1 MTYTIIWSLSA
12 ARTLR
17 DFREQDPEG
26 AGELRTAIEALAAD
40 PRPDGSFP
48 YGPAYRR
55 LRAGRYR
62 VLYRIEDKEVSVIVL
77 NLARSTP

>member
-1 MTYTIIWSLSA
+1 MIYAIIWTLSA

-17 DFREQDPEG
+17 DFRERDPEG
-26 AGELRTAIEALAAD
+26 AGELRAAIETLAAD
-40 PRPDGSFP
+40 PRPDDSSP

-55 LRAGRYR
+55 LRVGRYR
-62 VLYRIEDKEVSVIVL
+62 VMYRIEEKEISVIVL